1 MMELPSKTSARLKW
15 VEIIRFSRNEP
26 KWQPC
31 RTSVVCSDHF
41 DPNDLYITNSGYR
54 RVVKTGIP
62 KRMLTLEDFLTN
74 TTEALSRTS
83 SVPSD
88 TDNDSRDI
96 DESVEPI
103 VSMQDNTAEQN
114 ESSNASHVDD
124 SNVKEEVSSK
134 TTSKDPGKCLC
145 GSVLDTMMKHKWE
158 KDEIAYKTRI
168 LMKNKKINNL
178 QKINARLHKKN
189 TIVKNMLKML
199 KRNKYVDPLV
209 LREISFHVTEDRPDQ
224 DLLDIKEE
232 EIEDNELSPT
242 REAEKDSLQVNEHN
256 FMEDSIPIKLEVIDD
271 SENDIEAGN
280 SFYAENTAGNQQ
292 ENVFTPQTILSTQ
305 NMITIDLPPIDGA
318 MEADNQTNILY
329 KSTNVLDEYDKW
341 ALKIANQIK
350 IMTNVEEKVNLLNA
364 TQSLVDAF
372 LAKDANTSLKTAH
385 SKSDEAVF
393 QSFVKP
399 NKKIFV
405 PSMLPVMGGILIPQQ
420 GTSNEEMSPQAV
432 QIEPTMLSN
441 LIQAQ
446 KQNE

>member
-1 MMELPSKTSARLKW
+1 MPNCVVKSCKNYTAKVNKNDGISYFRFPRDPLRCAKW
-15 VEIIRFSRNEP
+15 VNIISQSQGEEYFNP
-26 KWQPC
+26 KK
-31 RTSVVCSDHF
+31 SNVICSDHF
-41 DPNDLYITNSGYR
+41 VNSDMYITDKGLR
-54 RVVKTGIP
+54 RLKKTSIP
-62 KRMLTLEDFLTN
+62 RFQ
-74 TTEALSRTS
+74 
-83 SVPSD
+83 